1 MVVFKILIQT
11 AIKKSTLKC
20 ANRLSAGFES
30 FFVLHNLANYSRK
43 FWTWLFV
50 SLHHEYFGDM
60 FFFNLHIEIE
70 AKKLH

>member
-43 FWTWLFV
+43 F
-50 SLHHEYFGDM
+50 
-60 FFFNLHIEIE
+60 
-70 AKKLH
+70 